1 MLSGIEL
8 VIGLVAV
15 FVGATVMGTV
25 SFGMGLVVAPVLLL
39 FLEPQSAVVTVNV
52 IIGLVCAC
60 VLFQTRRNL
69 DLRRVG
75 PMALGGLIA
84 VPFGVLALSV
94 ANPTLLRVTI
104 AAVIL
109 VLGVFHLFDI
119 PIPMTGRRYS
129 GPVFGF
135 FCSLSI
141 TTLSI
146 GGPLAAIYVMAQ
158 QWSSDTMRASLSF
171 FFLTTYL
178 LAFGLYVWAGLVTV
192 ETLANIGLLAPGLLA
207 GFGVA
212 TLIVKRIN
220 ERVFRYAAIGVILTG
235 STVLLVRE
243 VTPL

>member
-1 MLSGIEL
+1 MLSGVEL
-8 VIGLVAV
+8 VVCLVAV

-39 FLEPQSAVVTVNV
+39 FLEPQAAVVTVNA
-52 IIGLVCAC
+52 IIALVCC
-60 VLFQTRRNL
+60 GVLFHARRS
-69 DLRRVG
+69 LRLRQVWG
-75 PMALGGLIA
+75 MAAGGAAA
-84 VPFGVLALSV
+84 VPLGVLALSA
-94 ANPTLLRVTI
+94 ANPTLLRITI

-109 VLGVFHLFDI
+109 VLGVFHFFDL
-119 PIPMTGRRYS
+119 PIPMTRRRFS

-135 FCSLSI
+135 LCSLSI

-158 QWSSDTMRASLSF
+158 QWSSESMRAALSF

-178 LAFGLYVWAGLVTV
+178 LAFGMYAWAGLVTID
-192 ETLANIGLLAPGLLA
+192 TLANIGLLIPGLLA
-207 GFGVA
+207 GFGLA

-220 ERVFRYAAIGVILTG
+220 ERAFRYAAIGVIVTG

-243 VTPL
+243 IAAF